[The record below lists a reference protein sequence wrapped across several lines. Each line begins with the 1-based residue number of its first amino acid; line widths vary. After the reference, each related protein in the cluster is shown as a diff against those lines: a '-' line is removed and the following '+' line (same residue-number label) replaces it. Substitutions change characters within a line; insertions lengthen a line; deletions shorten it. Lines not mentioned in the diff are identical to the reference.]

1 MCMQKG
7 FVEIAK
13 EIDDVILEIRYSSTY
28 NFIGDKIDGYVDS
41 TALLSV
47 EACNGLKKA
56 SDEFKSLG
64 YRIKIYDAYR
74 PMKAVRHFVRWAKD
88 IDDTRM
94 KDIFY
99 PNVDKKDLFKLGFIS
114 DRSSHS
120 RGSTVD
126 ITLFDEKTGK
136 DVDMGSYFDYFGDI
150 SNSDYSDL
158 SLEQLNNRKLLRDVM
173 SKYGFKVLDSEWW
186 HFTLID
192 EPYKDTYFEFEVKI

>member
-1 MCMQKG
+1 MQKG

-56 SDEFKSLG
+56 SDEFRSLG

-99 PNVDKKDLFKLGFIS
+99 PNVDKRDLFKLGFIS

-126 ITLFDEKTGK
+126 ITLFDERTGK

>member
-1 MCMQKG
+1 MYMHKG

-47 EACNGLKKA
+47 EACNALKKA

>member
-1 MCMQKG
+1 MQKG

-88 IDDTRM
+88 IDDNRM

-158 SLEQLNNRKLLRDVM
+158 SLEQLNNRKLLKDVM

>member
-1 MCMQKG
+1 MQKG

-47 EACNGLKKA
+47 EACNTLKKA

-99 PNVDKKDLFKLGFIS
+99 PNVDKRDLFKLGFIS

-126 ITLFDEKTGK
+126 LTLFDEKTGK